1 MSAPPFTLE
10 ELRRAASTC
19 KQGTAAG
26 GDGIPYEALQV
37 YAMSDRA
44 DRLLALLNQFLLG
57 EKGMPPTWK
66 VGDICLLPKVPQ
78 PPGPQD
84 LRPIALTPCLCKLFS
99 RMLLT
104 RLERCFPTFEA
115 GQFGCRKGCQTTD
128 GIATAQLTMQLCTAR
143 HGQRPCV
150 SKLDIKAAFDSLSL
164 DAVLEYMRHI
174 EPSQETWRLWELISD
189 SEVRMRL
196 GTSSWSVPL
205 RQGLLQGTAY
215 SAILFGRVVDF
226 FLGPL
231 LRTWE
236 ARWPHWKLPFLLLY
250 ADDVLLLAPS
260 TVLLQQMTQEVVD
273 LLSTLGL
280 HVNPAKCAVLD
291 TEEGVG
297 NGVFLRGHGGPLKT
311 EPALLYLGVPLSFD
325 FRPLTCFA
333 RALGRCANTYFAMR
347 NLFKSRTLPAIKKV
361 QLFDLYVTSKW
372 LWCSGLIWPTKQAL
386 VGLNSQQTTLLLG
399 LLGFRAD
406 FFGEF
411 LHNVVA
417 KRRAVRLVLDSLH
430 LETWG
435 SKWLRQVWRYW
446 GHVARSRTA
455 TPLRFLVQEYGTFGL
470 MAGTAVPG
478 WTVHT
483 PLRKMQLTFTRIRH
497 LSHPVVWEKAAE
509 DRDLWQGLLVP
520 WKDYWDKKIPSRDLL
535 GRQLV
540 LLGQRDAV
548 LRRFRVFPE
557 AGYATSVCNV
567 LSTKALPHGPLLWG
581 TYDDVGVSVAICPRD
596 RKAKD
601 TLIVQES
608 HPVGS
613 TGTMPRCL
621 HLWNLIGMIHDRCS
635 EPLDIKIVLPPECL
649 SPSLLNGDVPLA
661 FRLWYLNFESKEQ
674 RHDMLPRTI
683 MREPTRT
690 SKLPAP
696 LADLVVG
703 PFPLSRTSL
712 TRDGLFQDCV
722 FHSRRAV

>member
-1 MSAPPFTLE
+1 MRSECDWGQAPG
-10 ELRRAASTC
+10 RS
-19 KQGTAAG
+19 
-26 GDGIPYEALQV
+26 PY
-37 YAMSDRA
+37 DRA
-44 DRLLALLNQFLLG
+44 CYRVR
-57 EKGMPPTWK
+57 PT
-66 VGDICLLPKVPQ
+66 
-78 PPGPQD
+78 
-84 LRPIALTPCLCKLFS
+84 
-99 RMLLT
+99 
-104 RLERCFPTFEA
+104 
-115 GQFGCRKGCQTTD
+115 
-128 GIATAQLTMQLCTAR
+128 
-143 HGQRPCV
+143 
-150 SKLDIKAAFDSLSL
+150 
-164 DAVLEYMRHI
+164 VL
-174 EPSQETWRLWELISD
+174 
-189 SEVRMRL
+189 
-196 GTSSWSVPL
+196 
-205 RQGLLQGTAY
+205 
-215 SAILFGRVVDF
+215 F
-226 FLGPL
+226 FLVGWLTFFWDHSSGPG
-231 LRTWE
+231 R
-236 ARWPHWKLPFLLLY
+236 PDGHIGNFPFFCC
-250 ADDVLLLAPS
+250 
-260 TVLLQQMTQEVVD
+260 
-273 LLSTLGL
+273 TLTTYYYL

-297 NGVFLRGHGGPLKT
+297 NGVFLRGHCGPLKT
-311 EPALLYLGVPLSFD
+311 APALLYLGVPLSFD

-333 RALGRCANTYFAMR
+333 RALGRCANAYFAMR

-361 QLFDLYVTSKW
+361 QLFDLYVTLKW

-483 PLRKMQLTFTRIRH
+483 PLRKMQLTFMQIRH
-497 LSHPVVWEKAAE
+497 PSHPVVWEKAAE
-509 DRDLWQGLLVP
+509 NRDLWQDLLP
-520 WKDYWDKKIPSRDLL
+520 SWKEHWDTKTPSTDLL

-548 LRRFRVFPE
+548 LRGFRVFPE
-557 AGYATSVCNV
+557 TEYATSVCNV
-567 LSTKALPHGPLLWG
+567 LSAKALPQGPLLWG

-596 RKAKD
+596 RRAKD

-613 TGTMPRCL
+613 HGTMPRCL

-649 SPSLLNGDVPLA
+649 APSLLNGDVPLA

-683 MREPTRT
+683 MWEPTRT

-696 LADLVVG
+696 LADLVIG
-703 PFPLSRTSL
+703 PFPLRTSL

-722 FHSRRAV
+722 FHGRRAV